1 MDGEAKAGRRLQV
14 RRGVVKRDPE
24 APAAR
29 VPASS
34 DNWDVVDTGIKP
46 GELEQA
52 MEEARAELLAK
63 APPRRRSRSGIKPA
77 ATPTIPDRPLRAAP
91 APAPAPAP
99 AEPPPAAAPAPA
111 PETPPMKAAEPVVAE
126 PEPEEDLEPLPVL
139 EFEFEVPGGTV
150 SGPIVPLDKMIQYQK
165 FVGEY
170 LQTLDG
176 AEAAKAAGLGTT
188 RAQQQ
193 GHASALLRNPVVRTM
208 IERQY
213 RAIMVKTSAS
223 VERVWEE
230 IAYAAFLDPGVLYNE
245 DGEALPMAEIPEYA
259 RRALTEYKVKEGTIG
274 EDGAFIER
282 TLKFGS
288 KDRAIEK
295 LMRLHR
301 MVDND
306 KMVLVNG
313 DEFLAAMEEGR
324 QRAASR

>member
-1 MDGEAKAGRRLQV
+1 
-14 RRGVVKRDPE
+14 
-24 APAAR
+24 
-29 VPASS
+29 
-34 DNWDVVDTGIKP
+34 
-46 GELEQA
+46 
-52 MEEARAELLAK
+52 
-63 APPRRRSRSGIKPA
+63 
-77 ATPTIPDRPLRAAP
+77 
-91 APAPAPAP
+91 
-99 AEPPPAAAPAPA
+99 
-111 PETPPMKAAEPVVAE
+111 MKAAEPVVAEPE